1 MPDSV
6 SENNEVKL
14 LWDMNIQR
22 DHVTEVRTPDIVV
35 VNKQDRKCAIVDT
48 AVPEDKRIGE
58 KENEKVEKYQELK
71 RQIARMWNMRTV
83 RVIPIVIRSLGKVT
97 KNLDKW
103 LEKLYSLYVFSLAK
117 SLQLILKISA
127 TYKLVSYLLADK

>member
-22 DHVTEVRTPDIVV
+22 DHVIEARRPDIVV
-35 VNKQDRKCAIVDT
+35 VNQQERKCAIVDT
-48 AVPEDKRIGE
+48 AVPGDKRTGE
-58 KENEKVEKYQELK
+58 KENEKVEKYQALK
-71 RQIARMWNMRTV
+71 REIARMRNMRTV

-97 KNLDKW
+97 NNLYKW
-103 LEKLYSLYVFSLAK
+103 LEKLDIRIIIIHCTHYMSSRWLRAYS
-117 SLQLILKISA
+117 
-127 TYKLVSYLLADK
+127 